1 MRFEIS
7 YQDGQAQY
15 SFNKANPETV
25 YCFNNK
31 TFKQE
36 AILAEAK
43 KYGHG
48 VLFVVNGNTVLEQI
62 CF

>member
-1 MRFEIS
+1 MKFEVS
-7 YQDGQAQY
+7 YQSEKAQAE
-15 SFNKANPETV
+15 FDAANPETV
-25 YCFNNK
+25 YCFQSK
-31 TFKQE
+31 AIKQ
-36 AILAEAK
+36 AKMLAEAK